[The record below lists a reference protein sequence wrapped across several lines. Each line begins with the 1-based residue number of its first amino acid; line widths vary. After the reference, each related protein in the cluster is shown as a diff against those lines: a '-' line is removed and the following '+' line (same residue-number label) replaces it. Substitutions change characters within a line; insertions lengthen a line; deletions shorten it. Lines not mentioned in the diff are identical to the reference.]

1 MKHKPKVSLL
11 VAKDVALK
19 GGGSAFATSSGVD
32 LTNGQLG
39 IYDASG
45 AGANPINTSID
56 PVDAPD
62 SPSVFLAQGTSF
74 SGSPLSAVGP
84 ADQVANQTQAF
95 KGSTVKSITFQP
107 ATTGVLSG
115 WSIEDINADS
125 NTEYSFSVAFRSRI
139 KDRNYTQTA
148 LEVIQVNVPTGDLT
162 ALTSAED
169 FLVQNLV
176 AQTNTFSKLVSTNG
190 RVGNRDIVAFAVREA
205 GSSGVSGAVA
215 ISAITAGTTAINGVV
230 ITAEMEAALD
240 NIAVASTGITAS
252 SELVPINLATAGS
265 NATGVDA
272 IVVLGLNRDLAVGYD
287 RIDQVKTRITV
298 GLKNGFDSTV
308 TLVEGSLAREAQG
321 TPRVWRR
328 FFEDTVGQRI
338 YGKNKTLFPFAYQF
352 PDYIDNA
359 VTYDAIVVEYESEPY
374 RRDHSLTVSN
384 HKAIILVPSSGSNV
398 AALKANLNSFFSL
411 YCPQIAVPAF

>member
-11 VAKDVALK
+11 VAKDVALEPA
-19 GGGSAFATSSGVD
+19 GNAFATSSGVGLSD
-32 LTNGQLG
+32 GQIG

-45 AGANPINTSID
+45 KGVNAINVSVADTVT
-56 PVDAPD
+56 PFD
-62 SPSVFLAQGTSF
+62 SPELFLAQGTPF
-74 SGSPLSAVGP
+74 SATPLSAVGP
-84 ADQVANQTQAF
+84 ADQVANQTQAI
-95 KGSTVKSITFQP
+95 KSSTVKSVTYQP

-148 LEVIQVNVPTGDLT
+148 LEVIQVNVPTGDLSV
-162 ALTSAED
+162 LTNAED

-190 RVGNRDIVAFAVREA
+190 RVGNRDIVAFAVSTA
-205 GSSGVSGAVA
+205 GGVAGGTD
-215 ISAITAGTTAINGVV
+215 ISAITAGDTVAGIV
-230 ITAEMEAALD
+230 ITAEMLAAID
-240 NIAVASTGITAS
+240 NIEANSGSSITQS
-252 SELVPINLATAGS
+252 SEILPINLATAGS
-265 NATGVDA
+265 AVGADA
-272 IVVLGLNRDLAVGYD
+272 IILLGLNRDLAVGYD
-287 RIDQVKTRITV
+287 RIDQIKTRITV
-298 GLKNGFDSTV
+298 GIKNGFDLSTTTV
-308 TLVEGSLAREAQG
+308 VEGSLAKEAQG

-352 PDYIDNA
+352 PDYIDDSK
-359 VTYDAIVVEYESEPY
+359 TYGALVLEYESEPY

-384 HKAIILVPSSGSNV
+384 HKAIILVPSDATNGI
-398 AALKANLNSFFSL
+398 KASLTTFLASWLPNLTTPTIS
-411 YCPQIAVPAF
+411 